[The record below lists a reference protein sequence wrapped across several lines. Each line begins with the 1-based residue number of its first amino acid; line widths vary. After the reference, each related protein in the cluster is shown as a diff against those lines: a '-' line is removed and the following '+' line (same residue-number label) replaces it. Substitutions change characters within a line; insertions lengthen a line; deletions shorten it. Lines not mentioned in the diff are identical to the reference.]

1 MTEYTPSQGYLLY
14 RILRSR
20 FGMTHDETVAC
31 MEACGVDTSEVPWSR
46 RPRPYLTKDE
56 LEAILRMVK
65 YGQLGN
71 PDIDD

>member
-1 MTEYTPSQGYLLY
+1 MTEDKDRLQDTGLY

-31 MEACGVDTSEVPWSR
+31 MEACKVDTSEVPWSR
-46 RPRPYLTKDE
+46 KPRPYLTQDE

-65 YGQLGN
+65 YGPA